1 MLQIAIRAKLVAVRR
16 PMAEVCHLEAI
27 SMVELTCQLVVVHSS
42 EKVMAVTANSWL
54 HVDAAP
60 SSCSMSLMLQNAS
73 LMVPDLK
80 HQHMAIDSALKHLP
94 MAATIVWL
102 KLMASSTFKQP
113 QH

>member
-27 SMVELTCQLVVVHSS
+27 SMVEPTCQLVGVHSF

-60 SSCSMSLMLQNAS
+60 SSCSVSLILQNAS
-73 LMVPDLK
+73 AKDPDMK
-80 HQHMAIDSALKHLP
+80 HLHMAVDSALKH
-94 MAATIVWL
+94 
-102 KLMASSTFKQP
+102 
-113 QH
+113 